1 MQNGNNG
8 RNTDGK
14 FAKGNPGKP
23 KGARHRATQ
32 AVQELLEGEAE
43 LLTRKAVEVALSG
56 DVSALRLCLERL
68 APPMKSSPIKFSIPE
83 IKGVD
88 ALSPAAASII
98 EDVSEGNL
106 TASEGTQVMQL
117 IDTYRRTLELTDIE
131 HRVSQ
136 LEQNAKWH

>member
-32 AVQELLEGEAE
+32 AVQELLEGEAQ

-68 APPMKSSPIKFSIPE
+68 APPMKSSPIKFHMPK
-83 IKGVD
+83 IKGVAD
-88 ALSPAAASII
+88 LSPAAASII
-98 EDVSEGNL
+98 EDVSTGNL
-106 TASEGTQVMQL
+106 SAAEGTQVMQL
-117 IDTYRRTLELTDIE
+117 INTYRRTLELTEIE
-131 HRVSQ
+131 QRISQ
-136 LEQNAKWH
+136 LEGRVT